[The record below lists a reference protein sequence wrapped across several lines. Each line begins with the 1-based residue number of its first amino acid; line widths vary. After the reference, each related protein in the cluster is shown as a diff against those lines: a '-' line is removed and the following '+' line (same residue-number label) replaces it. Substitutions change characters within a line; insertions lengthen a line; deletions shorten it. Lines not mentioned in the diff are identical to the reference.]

1 MSKKTQQFSK
11 ALKEKMKDKNLWQSE
26 LARRID
32 VSDTTISRYVKGET
46 KPKPNLLKR
55 LAETLDCSTD
65 DLYKY

>member
-11 ALKEKMKDKNLWQSE
+11 VLKEKMKNQNIWQSE

-32 VSDTTISRYVKGET
+32 VSDTTISRYIKGET
-46 KPKPNLLKR
+46 KPKPMLLER
-55 LAETLDCSTD
+55 LAETLNCSTD